1 MGCWASTESEIRLI
15 LIYLMTHQVRIFI
28 VAHLHSRLLT
38 LFLIATWGIISTLLD
53 QSYYFLGI
61 LRMSTKPRGFNQRV
75 MLWRRMDY
83 CFHIPPPTIHHR
95 PFGYTNKWNKQDL
108 TVCCVNVY
116 WLWSS
121 DEEHK
126 LNTIRPL
133 GLSLSPS
140 VLSPADT
147 CYNQSAHQ
155 EYFSL
160 RSEVWDVP
168 RLESSQDKHWQQITT
183 PGCSEDPVAL
193 SVITTLIKGC
203 CELNSNGYKIS
214 VLTFLQFFTDFAKQ
228 LLTSKFAQT
237 RSNWLFQSAIKNILM
252 PERNDFIL
260 SSRNIWEIFPGG
272 FEEISSYYLNQKKL
286 M

>member
-133 GLSLSPS
+133 GLSLSLPPYFPRPTLVTIKVRTRNIS
-140 VLSPADT
+140 LWGLRCAETGIFARQTLTANNNSGLLRGSGRSQ
-147 CYNQSAHQ
+147 CYNNS
-155 EYFSL
+155 YK
-160 RSEVWDVP
+160 
-168 RLESSQDKHWQQITT
+168 RLLWVEFK
-183 PGCSEDPVAL
+183 
-193 SVITTLIKGC
+193 
-203 CELNSNGYKIS
+203 
-214 VLTFLQFFTDFAKQ
+214 
-228 LLTSKFAQT
+228 
-237 RSNWLFQSAIKNILM
+237 WL
-252 PERNDFIL
+252 
-260 SSRNIWEIFPGG
+260 
-272 FEEISSYYLNQKKL
+272 
-286 M
+286 

>member
-1 MGCWASTESEIRLI
+1 MCIDCDPQMKNTNWIRSDLSAS
-15 LIYLMTHQVRIFI
+15 
-28 VAHLHSRLLT
+28 
-38 LFLIATWGIISTLLD
+38 
-53 QSYYFLGI
+53 
-61 LRMSTKPRGFNQRV
+61 
-75 MLWRRMDY
+75 
-83 CFHIPPPTIHHR
+83 
-95 PFGYTNKWNKQDL
+95 
-108 TVCCVNVY
+108 
-116 WLWSS
+116 
-121 DEEHK
+121 
-126 LNTIRPL
+126 
-133 GLSLSPS
+133 LSLSLRTFPGRH
-140 VLSPADT
+140 LL
-147 CYNQSAHQ
+147 QSKCAPGI
-155 EYFSL
+155 FL
-160 RSEVWDVP
+160 SEVWDVP

-228 LLTSKFAQT
+228 LLTTKFAQT